1 MTGVGTSHMEC
12 SVEFDHVCIEYE
24 SWRYE
29 RMRRVTQRIRAL
41 EDLNLSFS
49 QGEIVGIKG
58 PNGSGKSS
66 MLRAMCGVHAPVNRN
81 VLVFGKP
88 PSLFDP
94 KFKRRIAYSSSR
106 RTSLL
111 PDLPLID
118 SFILR
123 RELFAMPRSDWEGRT
138 HSLVERLSLGSLTNR
153 PPREFSQGQRARAE
167 LAIALL
173 HGPSL
178 ILLDETTEAL
188 DLQYLPGLLALL
200 DELSADGATVCM
212 ISHRP
217 DDLECAH
224 RIVTIDRGRVAA
236 DERIRRGI
244 AGS

>member
-1 MTGVGTSHMEC
+1 MSHMQH

-41 EDLNLSFS
+41 DDITLSIS
-49 QGEIVGIKG
+49 PGEIVGVKG

-66 MLRAMCGVHAPVNRN
+66 LLRAVCGVHTPVSGT

-88 PSLFDP
+88 PNLFDA

-123 RELFAMPRSDWEGRT
+123 RELFAMPGADWEGRM
-138 HSLVERLSLGSLTNR
+138 HSLVDRLSLDALMDR

-178 ILLDETTEAL
+178 ILLDETTEVL
-188 DLQYLPGLLALL
+188 DLEYMPRFLALL

-236 DERIRRGI
+236 DERIQRGA

>member
-1 MTGVGTSHMEC
+1 MSHMQH
-12 SVEFDHVCIEYE
+12 SVEFHHVCIEYE

-29 RMRRVTQRIRAL
+29 RMRRVTQRIRVL
-41 EDLNLSFS
+41 EDINLSLS
-49 QGEIVGIKG
+49 QSEIVGIRG

-66 MLRAMCGVHAPVNRN
+66 LLRAMCGVHAPVRGK

-88 PSLFDP
+88 PNLFDP

-111 PDLPLID
+111 PDLPLAD

-123 RELFAMPRSDWEGRT
+123 RELFAMPCSDWERRM
-138 HSLVERLSLGSLTNR
+138 HSLVERLSLGALTNR

-188 DLQYLPGLLALL
+188 DLEYLPGLLALL
-200 DELSADGATVCM
+200 SEVSADGATVCM

-224 RIVTIDRGRVAA
+224 RIVTIDGGRVAA
-236 DERIRRGI
+236 DERIQRRA
-244 AGS
+244 AGN

>member
-1 MTGVGTSHMEC
+1 MTGVGASHMEC

-29 RMRRVTQRIRAL
+29 RMRRVTQRIRAI
-41 EDLNLSFS
+41 EDITLSFS
-49 QGEIVGIKG
+49 PGEIVGIKG

-66 MLRAMCGVHAPVNRN
+66 MLRAMCGVHAPMSGT
-81 VLVFGKP
+81 VLVFGRP
-88 PSLFDP
+88 PNLFDSE
-94 KFKRRIAYSSSR
+94 FKRRIAYSSSR

-118 SFILR
+118 SFILH
-123 RELFAMPRSDWEGRT
+123 RELFAMPRVDWEGRL
-138 HSLVERLSLGSLTNR
+138 HSLVDRLSLGALTNR

-167 LAIALL
+167 LAVALL

-188 DLQYLPGLLALL
+188 DLEYLPGLLALL
-200 DELSADGATVCM
+200 NKLSADGATVCL

-224 RIVTIDRGRVAA
+224 RIMTIDGGRVAA
-236 DERIRRGI
+236 DERIRCW
-244 AGS
+244 AADS

>member
-1 MTGVGTSHMEC
+1 MRKVDAR
-12 SVEFDHVCIEYE
+12 VEFDHVCIEYE

-41 EDLNLSFS
+41 DNVALSFS
-49 QGEIVGIKG
+49 PGEIVGVKG

-66 MLRAMCGVHAPVNRN
+66 LLRAMCGMHAPVSGR

-88 PSLFDP
+88 PNLFDSR
-94 KFKRRIAYSSSR
+94 FKRRIAYSSSR

-123 RELFAMPRSDWEGRT
+123 RELFAMSRADWEGRM
-138 HSLVERLSLGSLTNR
+138 HSLVDRLSLGALTNR
-153 PPREFSQGQRARAE
+153 PAREFSQGQRARAE

-200 DELSADGATVCM
+200 SELSADGATVCM

-224 RIVTIDRGRVAA
+224 RVVTIDGGRVAA
-236 DERIRRGI
+236 DERIRCTT

>member
-1 MTGVGTSHMEC
+1 MRKVNAW
-12 SVEFDHVCIEYE
+12 VELDRVCIEYE

-41 EDLNLSFS
+41 DDITLSIS
-49 QGEIVGIKG
+49 PGEIVGVKG

-66 MLRAMCGVHAPVNRN
+66 LLRAVCGVHTPVSGK
-81 VLVFGKP
+81 VLVFGRP
-88 PSLFDP
+88 PNLFDP
-94 KFKRRIAYSSSR
+94 KFKRRITYSSSR

-123 RELFAMPRSDWEGRT
+123 RELFAMPRAHWEGRM
-138 HSLVERLSLGSLTNR
+138 HSLVDRLSLGALMNR

-188 DLQYLPGLLALL
+188 DLEYLPGLLALL
-200 DELSADGATVCM
+200 DELSAGGTTVCM

-224 RIVTIDRGRVAA
+224 RIVTIDGGRVVG
-236 DERIRRGI
+236 DERVRGE
-244 AGS
+244 ATGEATGT

>member
-1 MTGVGTSHMEC
+1 MQH

-49 QGEIVGIKG
+49 QGEIVGVKG

-66 MLRAMCGVHAPVNRN
+66 LLRAVCGVHTPVSGK
-81 VLVFGKP
+81 VLVFGRP
-88 PSLFDP
+88 PNLFDP
-94 KFKRRIAYSSSR
+94 EFKRRITYSSSR

-123 RELFAMPRSDWEGRT
+123 RELFAMPRAHWEGRM
-138 HSLVERLSLGSLTNR
+138 HSLVDRLSLDTLMDR

-188 DLQYLPGLLALL
+188 DLEYLPGLLALL
-200 DELSADGATVCM
+200 DELSAGGTTVCM

-224 RIVTIDRGRVAA
+224 RIVTIDGGRVVG
-236 DERIRRGI
+236 DERVRGE
-244 AGS
+244 ATGEATGT